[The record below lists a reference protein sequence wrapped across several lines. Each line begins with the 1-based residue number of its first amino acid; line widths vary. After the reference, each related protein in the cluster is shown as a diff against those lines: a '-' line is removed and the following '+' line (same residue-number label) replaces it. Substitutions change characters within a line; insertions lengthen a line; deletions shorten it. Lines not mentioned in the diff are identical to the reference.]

1 MSASFSWR
9 WRRTNALNASISAV
23 CAAIQAAVK
32 ASSAAA
38 FVSRRSSGVAKIG
51 VVDTRGACGV
61 QANSFTSVCVTRGV
75 SAASKKSSTLSL
87 PPSDTL
93 GAGVR
98 LGFACCG
105 AAFFSMFVTSVRAR
119 RRLALGVAVV
129 AIAAFLSPAACAGGG
144 AVKARFR
151 ASARGGGVRQRSR
164 RRALSLARGYSLS
177 VRALCETGGR
187 Q

>member
-9 WRRTNALNASISAV
+9 CLLTSARSASISAV

-38 FVSRRSSGVAKIG
+38 FVNKRSSGVAKIG
-51 VVDTRGACGV
+51 VVETRGACGV
-61 QANSFTSVCVTRGV
+61 QANSFTSLCVTRGV

-87 PPSDTL
+87 PPNETL

-129 AIAAFLSPAACAGGG
+129 AIGFVTFFVAGSLRG
-144 AVKARFR
+144 R
-151 ASARGGGVRQRSR
+151 RGG
-164 RRALSLARGYSLS
+164 
-177 VRALCETGGR
+177 
-187 Q
+187 

>member
-1 MSASFSWR
+1 M
-9 WRRTNALNASISAV
+9 
-23 CAAIQAAVK
+23 
-32 ASSAAA
+32 
-38 FVSRRSSGVAKIG
+38 AKIG

-87 PPSDTL
+87 PPNETL

-129 AIAAFLSPAACAGGG
+129 AMVSSLWCDFFC
-144 AVKARFR
+144 
-151 ASARGGGVRQRSR
+151 R
-164 RRALSLARGYSLS
+164 RRPAR
-177 VRALCETGGR
+177 AAGR
-187 Q
+187 LGRGFGRRRVVA

>member
-1 MSASFSWR
+1 MRASFSWR
-9 WRRTNALNASISAV
+9 WRLTKARSASISAV

-38 FVSRRSSGVAKIG
+38 FVNKRSSGVAKTG
-51 VVDTRGACGV
+51 VVETRGACGV
-61 QANSFTSVCVTRGV
+61 QANSLASVCVTRGV

-129 AIAAFLSPAACAGGG
+129 AIGFVTFFVAGGLRGRRGGYG
-144 AVKARFR
+144 AVSGVGALWR
-151 ASARGGGVRQRSR
+151 SAALLRRSR
-164 RRALSLARGYSLS
+164 GAR
-177 VRALCETGGR
+177 
-187 Q
+187 

>member
-1 MSASFSWR
+1 MRASFSWR
-9 WRRTNALNASISAV
+9 WRLTKALNASISAV
-23 CAAIQAAVK
+23 CAAIQASVN

-38 FVSRRSSGVAKIG
+38 FVNKRSSGVAKTG
-51 VVDTRGACGV
+51 VVETRGACGV
-61 QANSFTSVCVTRGV
+61 QANSFPSLCVTRGV

-129 AIAAFLSPAACAGGG
+129 AIVLLLRRLFC
-144 AVKARFR
+144 
-151 ASARGGGVRQRSR
+151 R
-164 RRALSLARGYSLS
+164 RRPARAAGRLRRGFGRP
-177 VRALCETGGR
+177 RAAAA
-187 Q
+187 

>member
-9 WRRTNALNASISAV
+9 CLLTSARSASISAV

-38 FVSRRSSGVAKIG
+38 FVNKRSSGVAKIG

-61 QANSFTSVCVTRGV
+61 QANSLASVCVTRGV

-87 PPSDTL
+87 PPSETL

-129 AIAAFLSPAACAGGG
+129 AMFSFVAAFFVAGGLRG
-144 AVKARFR
+144 R
-151 ASARGGGVRQRSR
+151 RGG
-164 RRALSLARGYSLS
+164 
-177 VRALCETGGR
+177 
-187 Q
+187 